1 MMSTENDKS
10 EIIREVMYALIGSD
24 ERKAKE
30 IIRKEYPHE
39 VKEIVKR
46 SYTLSQR
53 MQQFIKDGFID
64 RYSGNRLVNPGI
76 LKVISTYFPEEFP
89 FQPHWKMTDTHI
101 AYWELIPTLDHI
113 YPIAKGGRDD
123 KSNWVTTSMK
133 NNSIK
138 SNYTVEEIGWT
149 LYPKGN
155 MEEWDGLTQVFI
167 ELVENNREL
176 LSDRYIKSWYGVS
189 VKEKRKMFLKEVQ

>member
-1 MMSTENDKS
+1 MMSTKNDKS
-10 EIIREVMYALIGSD
+10 GIIQKVMYALINND

-30 IIRKEYPHE
+30 VIGKEYPHQ
-39 VKEIVKR
+39 VKEIEKR
-46 SYTLSQR
+46 SYTLIER
-53 MQQFIKDGFID
+53 MQQFLKDGFID

-101 AYWELIPTLDHI
+101 AYWELSPTIDHV
-113 YPIAKGGRDD
+113 YPIAKGGQDD
-123 KSNWVTTSMK
+123 PNNWVTTSMK

-138 SNYTVEEIGWT
+138 SNYTIEEIGWT

-155 MEEWDGLTQVFI
+155 IEEWDGLTQVFI
-167 ELVENNREL
+167 ELVDNNREL
-176 LSDRYIKSWYGVS
+176 LNDRYIKTWYGVS
-189 VKEKRKMFLKEVQ
+189 VKGMGEIAAEK

>member
-1 MMSTENDKS
+1 MSTENDKS

-64 RYSGNRLVNPGI
+64 RYSGKRLVNPGI
-76 LKVISTYFPEEFP
+76 LKVISTYLPEEFP
-89 FQPHWKMTDTHI
+89 FHPHWKMTDTHI
-101 AYWELIPTLDHI
+101 AYWELSPTIDHV
-113 YPIAKGGRDD
+113 YPIAKGGQDD
-123 KSNWVTTSMK
+123 PDNWVTTSMK

-155 MEEWDGLTQVFI
+155 VEEWDGLTQVFI
-167 ELVENNREL
+167 ILVDNNREL
-176 LSDRYIKSWYGVS
+176 LNDRYIKSWYSVS
-189 VKEKRKMFLKEVQ
+189 VKEMGKVQ

>member
-10 EIIREVMYALIGSD
+10 EIIREVMYALINND

-30 IIRKEYPHE
+30 VIGKEYPHQ
-39 VKEIVKR
+39 VKEIEKR
-46 SYTLSQR
+46 SYTLTER
-53 MQQFIKDGFID
+53 MQQFLKDGFID
-64 RYSGNRLVNPGI
+64 RYSGKRLVNPGI

-101 AYWELIPTLDHI
+101 AYWELSPTIDHV
-113 YPIAKGGRDD
+113 YPIAKGGQDD
-123 KSNWVTTSMK
+123 PDNWVTTSMK

-155 MEEWDGLTQVFI
+155 MEEWDGLTQIFI
-167 ELVENNREL
+167 KLVDNNREL
-176 LSDRYIKSWYGVS
+176 LNDRYIKTWYGVS
-189 VKEKRKMFLKEVQ
+189 VKEMGKIAAEKYK

>member
-1 MMSTENDKS
+1 MMSTKNDKS
-10 EIIREVMYALIGSD
+10 GIIQKVMYALINND

-30 IIRKEYPHE
+30 VIGKEYPHQ
-39 VKEIVKR
+39 VKEIEKR
-46 SYTLSQR
+46 SYTLTER
-53 MQQFIKDGFID
+53 MQQFLKDGFID

-101 AYWELIPTLDHI
+101 AYWELSPTIDHV
-113 YPIAKGGRDD
+113 YPIAKGGQDD
-123 KSNWVTTSMK
+123 PNNWVTTSMK

-138 SNYTVEEIGWT
+138 SNYTIEEIGWT

-155 MEEWDGLTQVFI
+155 IEEWDGLTQVFI
-167 ELVENNREL
+167 DLVDNNREL
-176 LSDRYIKSWYGVS
+176 LNDRYIKTWYGVS
-189 VKEKRKMFLKEVQ
+189 VKEMGKIAAEKKK